1 MRKSIAIHRIERAWE
16 IGAHFHPQS
25 MGTFLPSDSHLM
37 EYFTTSV
44 TDSFS
49 HQFLITQENATKST
63 HELSGFFS
71 TVRLFLLVPKFGDSL
86 KEQTEKPDK
95 MNSFF

>member
-37 EYFTTSV
+37 EYFTISV

-49 HQFLITQENATKST
+49 HQFLKTQENATNPPMSYQV
-63 HELSGFFS
+63 FFPQYDCFY
-71 TVRLFLLVPKFGDSL
+71 LFQNLVIP
-86 KEQTEKPDK
+86 
-95 MNSFF
+95 